1 MHLLSTRSVKRYL
14 NVPSHTAG
22 DYETGNSQKSLLN
35 SEDLQLVTASEGL
48 VLRGSYLT
56 LCMYH
61 VYQTPLLSSME
72 VCRSVLIV
80 LISQWSP

>member
-56 LCMYH
+56 LYMYH

-80 LISQWSP
+80 LISQ

>member
-14 NVPSHTAG
+14 NVLSHTAG
-22 DYETGNSQKSLLN
+22 NYETVNSQKNLLN
-35 SEDLQLVTASEGL
+35 SEDLQLVIASEGL

-61 VYQTPLLSSME
+61 VYTLHIPHVPNPTP
-72 VCRSVLIV
+72 VVHGGVL
-80 LISQWSP
+80 